1 MENKTIVSS
10 IEDKIIEYRRDFH
23 RYPEPGWLEFR
34 TSGKIAAIL
43 MKLGYEVKLGHEVV
57 KKEAVMGRPHD
68 EDIANNVERA
78 VKEGADPE
86 ILKRMDGLTGV
97 VGIMD
102 TGRPG
107 PVLAYRFDIDA
118 VEVDEAK
125 DYNHKPYKE
134 GFSSTHPGVMHAC
147 GHDGHAAI
155 GLGLAEVLTRLKPEF
170 TGRVK
175 LIFQP
180 AEEGVRGAR
189 AMVEA
194 GVVDDADYFLALH
207 IGFGNSGDIGIAAR
221 TGGFLATSKLDVE
234 YRGRASHAGATPQE
248 GKNALLA
255 AATVALNLH
264 AIAPHSDGA
273 TRVNV
278 GVLQAGTGRNVI
290 PDRAVIKL
298 ETRGATTAL
307 NDYVKKKALKIIEA
321 GATMYDIDYTVNEA
335 GGAMSAEGDE
345 ELASMIK
352 SIGREIGVEHI
363 IDKGSVGGS
372 EDATYFMERVQTRGG
387 KALYYQV
394 ITPIAADHHSSRF
407 DFDERGLSL
416 AVTLHAE
423 MAKRLLNTVREA
435 GHGQQGL

>member
-1 MENKTIVSS
+1 MDIKAAVNSL
-10 IEDKIIEYRRDFH
+10 EDKLKKYRRDFH
-23 RYPEPGWLEFR
+23 KYPEPGWLEFR
-34 TSGKIAAIL
+34 TSSKIASVL
-43 MKLGYEVKLGHEVV
+43 MKLGYEVKVGHEVV
-57 KKEAVMGRPHD
+57 KKEAAMGRPGD
-68 EDIANNVERA
+68 EVIAKNVERA

-97 VGIMD
+97 LGIMD

-107 PVLAYRFDIDA
+107 PTLAYRFDIDA
-118 VEVDEAK
+118 VEVDEAREH
-125 DYNHKPYKE
+125 NHRPYKE
-134 GFSSTHPGVMHAC
+134 GFSSEHPGVMHAC
-147 GHDGHAAI
+147 GHDGHAAV
-155 GLGLAEVLTRLKPEF
+155 GLGLAEVLTRLKDELH
-170 TGRVK
+170 GEVK

-189 AMVEA
+189 AMVQA
-194 GVVDDADYFLALH
+194 GVVDDVDYFLALH
-207 IGFGNSGDIGIAAR
+207 IGFGKSGGIGIVTRSA
-221 TGGFLATSKLDVE
+221 GFFATSKLDVE
-234 YRGRASHAGATPQE
+234 YRGRASHAGAAPQE

-278 GVLQAGTGRNVI
+278 GALMAGTGRNVI
-290 PDRAVIKL
+290 CDRAVIKL

-321 GATMYDIDYTVNEA
+321 GAAMYDLDYTIHEV
-335 GGAMSAEGDE
+335 GCAMSAEGDE

-352 SIGREIGVEHI
+352 SIGRELGVEHI
-363 IDKGSVGGS
+363 IDEGSMGGS
-372 EDATYFMERVQTRGG
+372 EDATYFMEKVRSRGG

-416 AVTLHAE
+416 AVVLHAE
-423 MAKRLLNTVREA
+423 MAKKLLNPSN
-435 GHGQQGL
+435 